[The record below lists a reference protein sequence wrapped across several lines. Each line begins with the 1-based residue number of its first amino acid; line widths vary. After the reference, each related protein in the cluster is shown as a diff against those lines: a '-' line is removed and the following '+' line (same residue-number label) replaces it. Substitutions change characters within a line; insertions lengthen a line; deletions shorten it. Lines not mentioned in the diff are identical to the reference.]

1 MTVLFE
7 YGCDTI
13 LIFRELVLILLV
25 VVRRMLFS
33 FGSVVLE
40 INLEGVDEVV
50 GYLSDSSLLR
60 GELVSDQTSSA
71 N

>member
-13 LIFRELVLILLV
+13 LIVRELVLILLA
-25 VVRRMLFS
+25 VVRCMLFS

-40 INLEGVDEVV
+40 INLKGVDEVV

>member
-13 LIFRELVLILLV
+13 LIVRELVLILLV

-40 INLEGVDEVV
+40 INLKGVDEVV

>member
-1 MTVLFE
+1 
-7 YGCDTI
+7 
-13 LIFRELVLILLV
+13 
-25 VVRRMLFS
+25 MLFS

>member
-13 LIFRELVLILLV
+13 LIVWELVLILLV

-40 INLEGVDEVV
+40 INLKGVDEVV

>member
-13 LIFRELVLILLV
+13 LIFRELLLILLV

-40 INLEGVDEVV
+40 INLKGVDEVV
-50 GYLSDSSLLR
+50 GYLSDSSPLR
-60 GELVSDQTSSA
+60 GELLSDQTSSA
-71 N
+71 D